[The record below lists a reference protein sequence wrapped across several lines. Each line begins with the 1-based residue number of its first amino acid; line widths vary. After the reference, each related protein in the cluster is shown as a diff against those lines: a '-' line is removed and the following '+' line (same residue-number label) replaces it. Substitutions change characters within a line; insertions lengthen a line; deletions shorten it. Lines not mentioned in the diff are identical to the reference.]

1 MQLEFQDGDGVL
13 VDVPMHNADPAKVQ
27 QLGLRT
33 PKATVL
39 ALEETTTMV
48 IRNPEHL
55 QLFGGIC
62 ACSKQP
68 SSLFVDTAFEMRG
81 DVSDNRNLSRKMQQ
95 LKLVSHRIA
104 RYLLVASASRAN
116 SPQIPNYSACSNLCI
131 RSLASFCRRRW
142 HPPDYELVR
151 QGDP

>member
-27 QLGLRT
+27 ELGLRT

-55 QLFGGIC
+55 QLFRGIC

-68 SSLFVDTAFEMRG
+68 SSVLMDTACDMPG
-81 DVSDNRNLSRKMQQ
+81 DVSQTTEICR
-95 LKLVSHRIA
+95 A
-104 RYLLVASASRAN
+104 R
-116 SPQIPNYSACSNLCI
+116 CSN
-131 RSLASFCRRRW
+131 
-142 HPPDYELVR
+142 
-151 QGDP
+151 